1 MFKHLVVVTAT
12 VEESLVTLEVE
23 SVNGT
28 ALGASVVLQGVV
40 DVEPNSVV
48 GVNGETSA
56 ANLSLGE
63 ERVDGNRFVN
73 STKSGN
79 LKRLHVE
86 NVNTLEVTEEF
97 ESLETS
103 RLVLV
108 IGHLTGL
115 GTRTK
120 QLGRAVA
127 GRPGGRDGEGSGGE
141 GRGGDGS
148 SEGGEGG
155 AEGSNSGGHFGCLE
169 EWGVRED
176 VKKKDR
182 EIGRAHV

>member
-1 MFKHLVVVTAT
+1 MVQRKSIHLMLQKKSVREPMFKYLVVVTAT

-23 SVNGT
+23 GVNGT

-63 ERVDGNRFVN
+63 ERVDGNRVLN

-86 NVNTLEVTEEF
+86 NVDTLKVTEEF

-103 RLVLV
+103 RLVLAA
-108 IGHLTGL
+108 
-115 GTRTK
+115 
-120 QLGRAVA
+120 RASA
-127 GRPGGRDGEGSGGE
+127 LIHRPIRFTSFTVFS
-141 GRGGDGS
+141 R
-148 SEGGEGG
+148 
-155 AEGSNSGGHFGCLE
+155 L
-169 EWGVRED
+169 R
-176 VKKKDR
+176 
-182 EIGRAHV
+182 IPPT